1 MSVLTIENKG
11 IIQLSEGSVTVVGKD
26 ELGSILRVA
35 ELKDDF
41 LVSKSRSDFYL
52 ERSDSNLY
60 DSSSSIVFISL
71 LEDASLSVDYIGRE
85 EVVIADLSNKTL
97 DDVYQL
103 LTTVNDAV
111 SAPNGCVR
119 VMVIYNFKDMF
130 KDNDLLSKFM
140 DYIKENNVFVA
151 VD

>member
-11 IIQLSEGSVTVVGKD
+11 ITQLSEGSVTVIGKD

-41 LVSKSRSDFYL
+41 LVSKSHSDFYL

-97 DDVYQL
+97 DDVYTL

-111 SAPNGCVR
+111 SAPDGCVR

-130 KDNDLLSKFM
+130 KDKDLLSKFM
-140 DYIKENNVFVA
+140 DYIKENNIFVA
-151 VD
+151 AD

>member
-1 MSVLTIENKG
+1 MSVLTIEGNVATE
-11 IIQLSEGSVTVVGKD
+11 LSEGLVTVVGKD
-26 ELGSILRVA
+26 VLGSILRVA

-41 LVSKSRSDFYL
+41 RIVKSDSDFCL
-52 ERSDSNLY
+52 ERWESNLY

-71 LEDASLSVDYIGRE
+71 LEDASLSVDYIGQE
-85 EVVIADLSNKTL
+85 EVVISDLSNKTL

-111 SAPNGCVR
+111 STPDSCVR

-140 DYIKENNVFVA
+140 DYIKENNIFVA